1 MLYSTVYVHACIHG
15 GGKPLPME
23 GENPYPSCRCNAGTD
38 LTRILLQCT
47 ALRVCTSRGVE
58 KVSDKCDV

>member
-1 MLYSTVYVHACIHG
+1 MYMHVY
-15 GGKPLPME
+15 ME